1 MHYNT
6 KINVIRIS
14 LGADDLGGQNETPT
28 TIHTDLPCRVNWS
41 KGKEVVLHDKI
52 THARDAKIYCRIVDI
67 TVLDRVVLDSK
78 TYDIVSV
85 NNVDNTNRQ
94 LVLEVKKVE

>member
-6 KINVIRIS
+6 KINIIRIS
-14 LGADDLGGQNETPT
+14 LEADGLSGQDETET
-28 TIHTDLPCRVNWS
+28 VLHTNLPCRVNWS
-41 KGKEVVLHDKI
+41 KGREVALFDKI
-52 THARDAKIYCRIVDI
+52 THLRDAKIYCRVVDI
-67 TVLDRVVLDSK
+67 TVLDRVVLDDK

-85 NNVDNTNRQ
+85 RNVDNTNRQ

>member
-1 MHYNT
+1 MHYNE

-14 LGADDLGGQNETPT
+14 LEADLLGGQTETEST
-28 TIHTDLPCRVNWS
+28 LHTNLPCRVNWS
-41 KGKEVVLHDKI
+41 KGREILLHNKI
-52 THARDAKIYCRIVDI
+52 THFRDAKIYCRVVDI
-67 TVLDRVVLDSK
+67 TVLDRVVLNDE

-85 NNVDNTNRQ
+85 NNVDSANRQ